1 MKKPDL
7 PKNES
12 ERLEELSSYS
22 IIGEL
27 ENSDFDFLT
36 QMASQICETKISLIT
51 LVTDEKQWFL
61 SHEGLDIRETPRE
74 FAFCAHAINEPEEL
88 FVIEDS
94 RKDDRFYDNPLVT
107 GYPDV
112 IFYAGV
118 PLVNENG
125 FALGTLCVIDNNP
138 KQLNDS
144 QIKSLK
150 LLSRQVMSLLE
161 LRRNSK
167 ELDRIN
173 IKLSKSTI
181 LFNQSQKINKIGA
194 WELDLETGVTEWTD
208 EVYSIHDV
216 DLDFDHNKA
225 NGISFYHPDDQPVI
239 INAIEQTIAT
249 KNPFDVTCRFI
260 SNKGILKWVRST
272 GVFWQEIGE
281 KPKLLGSF
289 QDVSSIIKVKEEL
302 EEANAKNQ
310 AIVNASTQVTII
322 STDIFGTITSFN
334 KGAELQLGYAASEM
348 IGKQTPQI
356 IHLREEIENVGK
368 ELSAELNVKIEGFD
382 AFVAHAKARQHE
394 TREWTYVRKDG
405 TFYPVLLSVTA
416 IKRNG
421 IITGFLGMGV
431 DISEMKK
438 SQNEV
443 LALLDITKDQNERL
457 KNFAYIVSHNLRSH
471 SGGISML
478 LEFFKQESPDVY
490 EKELFQHIKN
500 ASDSLSGTIKHL
512 TEVVQINLEKK
523 QNSALVVLRPLIEKS
538 ISSLLISAKN
548 AGVLLQ
554 NEVPDDIRVFGL
566 PAYLE
571 SIIMNFISNG
581 IKYSSKKRNS
591 YVKITV
597 EVTQDFVILIFKDNG
612 LGIDLKQHGKKLF
625 GIYKTFHEHEDSRG
639 VGLFITKNQVE
650 SMGGRI
656 EVQSEVN
663 VGTTFKIFL
672 KNEKN

>member
-1 MKKPDL
+1 MKKPDI
-7 PKNES
+7 PINES
-12 ERLEELSSYS
+12 ERLKELSSYN
-22 IIGEL
+22 IIGEM
-27 ENSDFDFLT
+27 ENSDYDFLT

-61 SHEGLDIRETPRE
+61 SHEGLDSRETPRE
-74 FAFCAHAINEPEEL
+74 FAFCAHAINQPEEL

-107 GYPDV
+107 GDPNV

-138 KQLNDS
+138 KKLNDS
-144 QIKSLK
+144 QVSSLK

-167 ELDRIN
+167 ELNRIN
-173 IKLSKSTI
+173 INLAKSTI
-181 LFNQSQKINKIGA
+181 LFNESQKINKIGA

-225 NGISFYHPDDQPVI
+225 NGIDFYHPDDRPII

-249 KNPFDVTCRFI
+249 KQPFDVTCRFI
-260 SNKGILKWVRST
+260 SNKGVLKWVRST

-289 QDVSSIIKVKEEL
+289 QDVSSIIEVKEEL

-382 AFVAHAKARQHE
+382 VFVTHAKAGQHE

-431 DISEMKK
+431 DIGEMKK

-500 ASDSLSGTIKHL
+500 ASDSLSETIKHL

-523 QNSALVVLRPLIEKS
+523 QNSTLVVLRPLIEKS

-554 NEVPDDIRVFGL
+554 NEVPDDIQVFGL
-566 PAYLE
+566 SAYLE
-571 SIIMNFISNG
+571 SIVMNFISNG
-581 IKYSSKKRNS
+581 IKYSSKERNS
-591 YVKITV
+591 FVKITV
-597 EVTQDFVILIFKDNG
+597 EVTDDFIILIFKDNG
-612 LGIDLKQHGKKLF
+612 LGIDLEKHGNKLF

>member
-1 MKKPDL
+1 MKKPPI

-12 ERLEELSSYS
+12 ERLKELSSYN
-22 IIGEL
+22 IIGEM
-27 ENSDFDFLT
+27 ENSDYDFLT

-61 SHEGLDIRETPRE
+61 SHDGLDIRETPRE
-74 FAFCAHAINEPEEL
+74 FAFCAHAINTPEEL
-88 FVIEDS
+88 FVVEDS

-107 GYPDV
+107 GDPNV

-125 FALGTLCVIDNNP
+125 FALGTLCVIDNHP
-138 KQLNDS
+138 KKLNDS
-144 QIKSLK
+144 QITSLK

-181 LFNQSQKINKIGA
+181 LFNESQRINKIGA
-194 WELDLETGVTEWTD
+194 WELDLVTGVTEWTD

-216 DLDFDHNKA
+216 DLNFDHNKA
-225 NGISFYHPDDQPVI
+225 KGINFYHPDDRPII

-272 GVFWQEIGE
+272 GTYWDQPNVN
-281 KPKLLGSF
+281 PKLIGSF
-289 QDVSSIIKVKEEL
+289 QDISSVIRVKEAL
-302 EEANAKNQ
+302 EEAHAKNQ
-310 AIVNASTQVTII
+310 AIFNASTQVSII
-322 STDIFGTITSFN
+322 STDVFGTITSFN
-334 KGAELQLGYAASEM
+334 NGAELQLGYAASEM

-356 IHLREEIENVGK
+356 IHLKEEVEKVGK
-368 ELSAELNVKIEGFD
+368 ELSAKHNCTIEGFD
-382 AFVAHAKARQHE
+382 VFVTHAKAGLYE

-405 TFYPVLLSVTA
+405 TVFPVLLSVTA
-416 IKRNG
+416 IKQNG
-421 IITGFLGMGV
+421 IITGFLGMGI
-431 DISEMKK
+431 DITEMKK

-478 LEFFKQESPDVY
+478 LDFYKQESPEVY
-490 EKELFQHIKN
+490 ENELFQHIKN
-500 ASDSLSGTIKHL
+500 ASDNLSETIKHL
-512 TEVVQINLEKK
+512 TEVVQINLETK
-523 QNSALVVLRPLIEKS
+523 QNSTLVLLRPIVEKN

-554 NEVPDDIRVFGL
+554 NEVPDDIQVFGI

-571 SIIMNFISNG
+571 SIVMNFISNG

-591 YVKITV
+591 YVKISV
-597 EVTQDFVILIFKDNG
+597 QVTQDFIILIFEDNG
-612 LGIDLKQHGKKLF
+612 LGIDLKKHSKKLF
-625 GIYKTFHEHEDSRG
+625 GIYKTFHVHEDSRG

-672 KNEKN
+672 INEKN